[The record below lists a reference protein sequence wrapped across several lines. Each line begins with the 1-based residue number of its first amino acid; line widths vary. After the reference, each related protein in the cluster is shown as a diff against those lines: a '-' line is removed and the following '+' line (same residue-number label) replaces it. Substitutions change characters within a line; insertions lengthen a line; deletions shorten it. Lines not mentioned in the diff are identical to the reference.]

1 MKTRQ
6 QIKSNLKPFNHVIQI
21 CGCTQC
27 RHGRYSFKAHIKR
40 LQKKIRT
47 YWKRGKEVTLGLYTD

>member
-21 CGCTQC
+21 CGCGKVDAYKDDGHSCEQ
-27 RHGRYSFKAHIKR
+27 Y
-40 LQKKIRT
+40 LQREYERNN
-47 YWKRGKEVTLGLYTD
+47 YWK